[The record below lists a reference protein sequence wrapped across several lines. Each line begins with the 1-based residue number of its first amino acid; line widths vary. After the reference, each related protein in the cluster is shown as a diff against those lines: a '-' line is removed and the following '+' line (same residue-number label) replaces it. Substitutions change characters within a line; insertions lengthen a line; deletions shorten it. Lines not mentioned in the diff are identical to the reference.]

1 MKLNYSAT
9 TYTCLALILSLSAC
23 STHIP
28 PAIKQP
34 LDNAPEIGEVRDRPK
49 AHLSQKVR
57 WGGVI
62 LAAENKQDS
71 SSLTVVAFPLG
82 DDGEPEV
89 SDQSSG
95 RFIAHFEQF
104 LEPMIFSSDRE
115 VTVIGKLLETQT
127 VKVGEYAYEYPVVE
141 VEHYYI
147 WPVKEDPVYVDYP
160 PYGWYDPWYP
170 YPYPYYL
177 PHSPRHHHH

>member
-1 MKLNYSAT
+1 MKLNHPAT
-9 TYTCLALILSLSAC
+9 SYTCLALIFSLSAC

-28 PAIKQP
+28 PVIKQP
-34 LDNAPEIGEVRDRPK
+34 LENAPEIGEVRDRPK
-49 AHLSQKVR
+49 AYISQKIR

-71 SSLTVVAFPLG
+71 SSLTIVAFPLN
-82 DDGEPEV
+82 DDGEPV
-89 SDQSSG
+89 ASDQSSG

-104 LEPMIFSSDRE
+104 LEPMIFSSNRE
-115 VTVIGKLLETQT
+115 ITVTGKLLETQT
-127 VKVGEYAYEYPVVE
+127 VKVGEYDYEYPVVE

-147 WPVKEDPVYVDYP
+147 WPVEADPVYDDYP

-170 YPYPYYL
+170 YPYYFPY
-177 PHSPRHHHH
+177 SPRHYHH